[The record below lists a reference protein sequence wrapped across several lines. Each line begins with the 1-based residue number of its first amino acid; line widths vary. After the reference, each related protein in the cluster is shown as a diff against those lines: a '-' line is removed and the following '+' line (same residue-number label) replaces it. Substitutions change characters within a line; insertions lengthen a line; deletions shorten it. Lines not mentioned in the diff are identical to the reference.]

1 MEQLLLGAGNIG
13 GIDHDVVDPVGL
25 EFAMDPESTESR
37 LIYRMVGGSRIIF
50 PKMVHQDLNV
60 GLLMDGLKEQFLAV
74 DRNVPA
80 L

>member
-1 MEQLLLGAGNIG
+1 MEQFLLGTGNIG
-13 GIDHDVVDPVGL
+13 GIDHDVVDPVCP
-25 EFAMDPESTESR
+25 EFAMDPETAESR

-60 GLLMDGLKEQFLAV
+60 RLLMDGLKEQLLAV